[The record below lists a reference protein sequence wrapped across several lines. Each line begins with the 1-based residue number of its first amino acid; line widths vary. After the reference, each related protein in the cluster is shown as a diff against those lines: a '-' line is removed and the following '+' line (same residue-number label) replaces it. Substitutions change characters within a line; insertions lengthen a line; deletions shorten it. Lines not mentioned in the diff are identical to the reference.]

1 MASKTRRKDKDM
13 VGPNDDIDDLLSK
26 IDEALKE
33 IDQPVPQPENSV
45 TVMQYANEK
54 SLSRYCA
61 QDRLIKLYRSGL
73 IERVRWKNTY
83 CYFFK

>member
-1 MASKTRRKDKDM
+1 M
-13 VGPNDDIDDLLSK
+13 VGSNDDINDILNK

-33 IDQPVPQPENSV
+33 IDQPVPQPEGSV